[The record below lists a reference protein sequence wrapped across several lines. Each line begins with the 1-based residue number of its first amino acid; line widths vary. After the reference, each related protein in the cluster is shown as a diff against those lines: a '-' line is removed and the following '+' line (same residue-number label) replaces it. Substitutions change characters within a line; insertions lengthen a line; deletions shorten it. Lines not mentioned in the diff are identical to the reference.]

1 MIRSTQQII
10 PIMHFYFFLSFAFY
24 ILSWKKGRG
33 AGGDV
38 EGSPRAARASHRLS
52 EALCLGSTLVRPGL
66 LRACQ
71 TSQLPPGSHHNLV
84 GRPAASSSNH
94 SPPPLLLVF
103 AKPTLCLEQVLE
115 LACSGA
121 ACCRKV
127 PPRLFANHRSETRL
141 SAGSMQ
147 SL

>member
-10 PIMHFYFFLSFAFY
+10 TIMHFYFYLSFAFY
-24 ILSWKKGRG
+24 ILSWKKGG
-33 AGGDV
+33 EEDV
-38 EGSPRAARASHRLS
+38 EESPKAARASHRLS

-84 GRPAASSSNH
+84 GRLVASSSNGR
-94 SPPPLLLVF
+94 PPPLLLVF

-115 LACSGA
+115 LAC
-121 ACCRKV
+121 CRKV
-127 PPRLFANHRSETRL
+127 PPRFFANHRSDTRL
-141 SAGSMQ
+141 LAGSMQ